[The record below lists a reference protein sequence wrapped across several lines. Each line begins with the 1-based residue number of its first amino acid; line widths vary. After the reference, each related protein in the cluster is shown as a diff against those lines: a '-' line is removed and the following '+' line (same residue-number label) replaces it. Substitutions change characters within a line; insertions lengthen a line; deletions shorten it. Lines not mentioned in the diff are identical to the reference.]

1 MAILGTG
8 RIELLD
14 LSDALVAGSQP
25 AVTKPGQLWLDTSAT
40 PPILKRY
47 DNGLWQELKL
57 DVMKLDEGLKKTV
70 ENVLQTLGSI
80 ATDNSLNYSD
90 RLILLNDLNRL
101 IGKIVSTAET
111 NSYPTELP
119 SVADLDRDG
128 LGTLAV
134 TRKSATSV
142 GIKENDRVYTQ
153 VAEKYEALRTY
164 LAGIP
169 GAFRAWDITK
179 ARAKDNLD
187 INGDDFRA
195 KWLDFYN
202 ALLQLEGAILA
213 TPGPA
218 GQAADNLVLT
228 NEVITIATD
237 DRGENGIYS
246 GATTKV
252 FVYEGSKD
260 STSSWRVLVQPS
272 EGIEGTFVN
281 DTYTVTKAT
290 QDHGYLNFTA
300 TKEGHATLTKRVA
313 VSKLKTGAAAVLDWM
328 DISTYVINKSIIGQY
343 NPDKVLLSAK
353 TRIGGADALPLKAK
367 FRITEVSTDQAKT
380 VVYTSAQ
387 LESSYTY
394 TVTNADLTRLEVE
407 LLNAEGLVIDKQTIL
422 VVSDGVSADPT
433 LVLSLDNDSYQIP
446 CDDKGFP
453 LRGALDDAVVTLS
466 GFLGTLPANLT
477 KSPYTVTFTPSTGV
491 EGNQGTN
498 AAGNRLTYR
507 ITSMSTDTG
516 KVDIAVEH
524 PKHGRHVKTFRL
536 AKTKNGKPGEDAII
550 HNLEVPTVLIQK
562 GNVWQ
567 PATVTPV
574 LTKRVGSASA
584 QPVTGWT
591 YTVTPVYGT
600 ESGEAQTITG
610 GTAFT
615 VANLAV
621 SGKTLTSV
629 VVRATKDGVVEEEVI
644 EVLRDGVKGEDGIS
658 ALNVVIDNDT
668 LVVHLD
674 GSGEPKA
681 DTFTT
686 EATFC
691 SIRVF
696 DGQKDV
702 TSSYRGELV
711 QPTGYTVTPTNYSD
725 HSVIQYNLVARQANA
740 PAVSSFRVN
749 LTGEGVYGTR
759 PLVAHLRV
767 LTVRDGA
774 NGERYYMTSSASS
787 LKRSLTG
794 ALTPA
799 TLTLTSYY
807 LLTGDTTPVVS
818 THGKIKVSYV
828 NQNTP
833 TVVKE
838 YPAGN
843 QVISLTEA
851 PTDLLYVKA
860 EYLSKDNH
868 PYDIESIPVLRD
880 GTDSYSLD
888 LTTNNGIIFS
898 FDAKNVVTGIQ
909 STTVTATTVN
919 IESPTYRWSKN
930 GEDVLTGTN
939 SSFLKIEAEEMK
951 LKDSIVILCR
961 VTGKSGDR
969 NVDIT
974 DSITLTKIKSGS
986 STYMW
991 RAFADDENGTNI
1003 SKEPGTKKYVGYAYN
1018 QDSPNQVLDPTL
1030 YVWTPTKY
1038 FGDDLQEL
1046 AKGPV
1051 NGQNEF
1057 SVIDLYDLSP
1067 TDRFYYLNL
1076 DVAKGTSYSWS
1087 SNLPATTY
1095 RLEDSTANVTDLPV
1109 TFKPKGA
1116 TVRLRLSE
1124 DAYWKLRQR
1133 EYYFKL
1139 ERGEAPTPDNLVSVK
1154 DIAWRIQNDR
1164 AKDNLIYVNNLKD
1177 TSAFYPVLTSLD
1189 KKRFTFETDRLPE
1202 ISDKPVLKIT
1212 NSVTHVKLFA
1222 TNQFNVDPTQAL
1234 MISVD
1239 ARFTGTGKLKVL
1251 VAPDTADA
1259 VDFYAKHSGTI
1270 DENDYLFVGV
1280 SDLGVT
1286 EQLLPAATLERSFK
1300 THKFFIRPN
1309 ELPTGTKSVHIFFDL
1324 IEADL
1329 NSTLYLNNI
1338 QAKQSE
1344 HYIQYTPSFLD
1355 LASRNFTINLTNPS
1369 TTFSVNSENEPYPE
1383 LSSQANST
1391 GVQIQSEGFAIEGYK
1406 LVITR
1411 TKGCTAEVI
1420 DKKVFITDVTEL
1432 YGFVEFAI
1440 VYYNVVI
1447 GVKKFLFSKY
1457 NKDRTTYTWSA
1468 YASSYIAGKVT
1479 GFSFVREGRNWLGTA
1494 INMPTP
1500 DRSEDPDYYTWTRL
1514 EDEKYYSD
1522 TSMDDRDYGEDPIMV
1537 FSDRTQEGAIAQV
1550 EIEGMTVIQHSP
1562 GYNLLKD
1569 GGFINQPQVGPD
1581 IDPTRW
1587 HYLNNDTRFTTPGTN
1602 LVVNSRFTYR
1612 ENFERNANNWWKT
1625 DDKIGW
1631 GSADLGGLTAKID
1644 ETHPELGRD
1653 KVHIVG
1659 FSTANYPS
1667 LLQVIP
1673 LERPIPIGSKV
1684 TVSLKVATPDGRG
1697 VKLNVNCH
1705 FYNSKEPDKLSQD
1718 YVTRDFW
1725 DSNKVNNWTRVYKLM
1740 TVPPIANSTATE
1752 VDCIRLLIIKN
1763 KEVPE
1768 CNFYVTD
1775 VFVGIG
1781 ASDGTYTPSLLES
1794 GYKWPNPYGS
1804 YDLTGSPKEVFNSK
1818 IRVSSE
1824 GNIYAVGGKNFS
1836 TSTKKIFNVIR
1847 QVVEAGV
1854 TPTNV
1859 YRLLLRT
1866 LDLPNNFA
1874 DNRVMVYIEEMDSA
1888 KNIIHAHRITY
1899 KMLKD
1904 NSMADYLSYVFT
1916 TTNDTS
1922 YLAVALVADEDLET
1936 PLYYTFCRLSEDSL
1950 IQRTGNNYEANKI
1963 TSFNYSPVPTERYLN
1978 GELQAINL
1986 ISSRYQENFY
1996 YPGSYPYKNFDGK
2009 TYGKSRIRYL
2019 NQALNEQFRLEEDYT
2034 SGATVTAPLALKDW
2048 NNLDIDDS
2056 TYPDIVERMRT
2067 SKVDSHT
2074 TFNVGLAGSIEYY
2087 PALVSSPSDIR
2098 YLFDR
2103 GTNKWLDDYHFQATD
2118 MKLGSQFLEAMDPS
2132 NPYFVK
2138 RDRIYSDLRLANYY
2152 GYAYVL
2158 AKDYYSTGKILAISS
2173 SISFKAEEIT
2183 YSMRD
2188 YANLRLVKKSR
2199 GPAES
2204 RIKGTVKLVLPPAL
2218 KLDSYAVLE
2227 MVVRHEEGN
2236 DIDYKVTYAHHLE
2249 PENRARYT
2257 PKRVLNDRSYLLSYQ
2272 FKVTESRNI
2281 FVELDVDKHK
2291 TTEIEFYFRGIL
2303 SPDLI
2308 IQDLDISTDYKLATN
2323 RGISYSK
2330 KNKTPEELKQ
2340 DLSLLTW
2347 ESLETSYSRVKSN
2360 KVVVNPRYP
2369 EETAI
2374 YSPSYLEYKEKKAE
2388 YSNIMNDVS
2397 VRLEEPLSRI
2407 SKDVKD
2413 SIYFDDK
2420 QMKWYLRKEV
2430 LRYEVR
2436 PETIAVSDYYFYGN
2450 LACIELSFTD
2460 LQGGT
2465 IATEDPFKTTLFR
2478 YIKDNFPDRNYKD
2491 LVRSYGSTY
2500 RIFTRTKV
2508 ANNTRSLKYYLTLP
2522 TELFMDL
2529 PRTVNSKDHH
2539 RRYDNLLQRVQ
2550 YKFAEW
2556 VTRTNA
2562 AGNPFYIYFPLAHSQ
2577 VSQLPS
2583 RLVRDLNKLTTY
2595 EGRTFISFGGFWR
2608 PKLKVKFRSKAYS
2621 NQLRSINDIDSA
2633 VDTSEQLK
2641 RELLKTLEDN
2651 RVTSDELGKIGALIP
2666 VLESQ
2671 YGDIKGRYDSILTST
2686 FISQANR
2693 DNLRVRFN
2701 ELQLSYNNLKGVLR
2715 DGLEHPEHLTRETAP
2730 KGNDD
2735 STFYKDRFLDK
2746 FANYKTNLEFLSGL
2760 IQSLY
2765 GSGLQDFI
2773 DKVNSSEFVKKT
2785 EMSTFSDRFNFMVR
2799 GSGGSNLILNSTGWM
2814 WDYDPGDAPT
2824 PDEWRRWKLGPD
2836 TQERFI
2842 QSIQGDE
2849 YEAIGCAS
2857 GFDFSDFSG
2866 KKLIY
2871 QHVVVRPGTYAM
2883 SCYLRTNYE
2892 GRSISVTIY
2901 EGSAIKGD
2909 NYIWR
2914 DSRTSKSS
2922 SLTITDPAINR
2933 SFRVESNLI
2942 TVVIECD
2949 ANNTGQVAALMLKV
2963 GDTPSQWVPHATESY
2978 NSNVRIDSNGLKVYQ
2993 NGSKAER
3000 EFTRINSR
3008 EFSGYYRG
3016 EKIFTL
3022 NKNTTIVQ
3030 HLEVRKNIYIGPV
3043 TIQNEGR
3050 SGISFV
3056 QSEIRVHD

>member
-128 LGTLAV
+128 LGTLAI

-164 LAGIP
+164 LASIP
-169 GAFRAWDITK
+169 GAFKAWDITK
-179 ARAKDNLD
+179 ARAKDNLE

-380 VVYTSAQ
+380 VVHTSVQ

-394 TVTNADLTRLEVE
+394 TVTNADLARLEVE

-466 GFLGTLPANLT
+466 GYLGTLPANLT
-477 KSPYTVTFTPSTGV
+477 KTPYTVTFTPSTGV

-498 AAGNRLTYR
+498 TAGNRLTYR

-536 AKTKNGKPGEDAII
+536 AKTKNGKPGEDVII

-574 LTKRVGSASA
+574 LTKRVGSATA
-584 QPVTGWT
+584 QALTGWT

-610 GTAFT
+610 GTAFA

-629 VVRATKDGVVEEEVI
+629 VVRATKDSVVEEEVI

-674 GSGEPKA
+674 GSGETKA

-686 EATFC
+686 EATEF
-691 SIRVF
+691 SIRIF
-696 DGQKDV
+696 DGQKDI
-702 TSSYRGELV
+702 TSSYRGNLI
-711 QPTGYTVTPTNYSD
+711 QPTGYTVTPVNYSD
-725 HSVIQYNLVARQANA
+725 RSVIRYNLVARLANA

-749 LTGEGVYGTR
+749 LTGEGTYGTR

-843 QVISLTEA
+843 QVISLAEA
-851 PTDLLYVKA
+851 PADLLYVKA

-919 IESPTYRWSKN
+919 IDSPTYRWSKN

-951 LKDSIVILCR
+951 LKDSMVILCR
-961 VTGKSGDR
+961 VTGKSGER

-1057 SVIDLYDLSP
+1057 SVIDLYDLTP
-1067 TDRFYYLNL
+1067 TSGFYYLNL
-1076 DVAKGTSYSWS
+1076 DVAKESSYSSS
-1087 SNLPATTY
+1087 SNLPAGSY
-1095 RLEDSTANVTDLPV
+1095 RLEDPTANVTELPT
-1109 TFKPKGA
+1109 TFKPKGNV
-1116 TVRLRLSE
+1116 VRLRINE

-1133 EYYFKL
+1133 EHYFKL
-1139 ERGEAPTPDNLVSVK
+1139 ERGEVPTPDNLVSVK

-1164 AKDNLIYVNNLKD
+1164 SKDNLIYVNNLKD

-1189 KKRFTFETDRLPE
+1189 KNRFTFETDRLPE

-1212 NSVTHVKLFA
+1212 NTVGHVKLFA

-1239 ARFTGTGKLKVL
+1239 AKFTGNGKLKVL

-1259 VDFYAKHSGTI
+1259 VDFYAKNAGTI
-1270 DENDYLFVGV
+1270 KENDYLVVGV
-1280 SDLGVT
+1280 GDLEVDAN
-1286 EQLLPAATLERSFK
+1286 LLPEAALERSFK

-1309 ELPTGTKSVHIFFDL
+1309 ALPAGTKSVHIFFDL
-1324 IEADL
+1324 IGADI

-1411 TKGCTAEVI
+1411 SKGCTAEVI

-1468 YASSYIAGKVT
+1468 YASSYVAGKVT

-1500 DRSEDPDYYTWTRL
+1500 ERSEDPDYYTWTRL

-1569 GGFINQPQVGPD
+1569 GGFINQPQAVANP
-1581 IDPTRW
+1581 DPTQW
-1587 HYLNNDTRFTTPGTN
+1587 HYLNNETRFTTPGTN

-1612 ENFERNANNWWKT
+1612 ENFERNSNNWWKT

-1631 GSADLGGLTAKID
+1631 SVADLRGLTGKID
-1644 ETHPELGRD
+1644 DTHTELGRD

-1659 FSTANYPS
+1659 FSSANYPS
-1667 LLQVIP
+1667 LTQIIP

-1684 TVSLKVATPDGRG
+1684 TVSLMVAAPDGRG
-1697 VKLNVNCH
+1697 VKLDVDCH
-1705 FYNSKEPDKLSQD
+1705 FFNSREPDKLSQD
-1718 YVTRDFW
+1718 WTSKDLW
-1725 DSNKVNNWTRVYKLM
+1725 DANKSSNWTRVYKVM
-1740 TVPPIANSTATE
+1740 TVPAIANSTATE
-1752 VDCIRLLIIKN
+1752 VDCIRFLLIKN
-1763 KEVPE
+1763 RSTSE
-1768 CNFYVTD
+1768 CNFYVKD

-1781 ASDGTYTPSLLES
+1781 ASDGTYTPSLIES

-1804 YDLTGSPKEVFNSK
+1804 YDPTGSGKEPFNTDSR
-1818 IRVSSE
+1818 IYSD
-1824 GNIYAVGGKNFS
+1824 GNIYAVGGKNIG
-1836 TSTKKIFNVIR
+1836 STKKIYNVIR
-1847 QVVEAGV
+1847 QVVEAGIS
-1854 TPTNV
+1854 PTNA
-1859 YRLLLRT
+1859 YRLLLKT
-1866 LDLPNNFA
+1866 LDNPSVP
-1874 DNRVMVYIEEMDSA
+1874 DNQVLVYIEEMDSA
-1888 KNIIHAHRITY
+1888 KNIIRTHRVTY
-1899 KMLKD
+1899 RDLKA
-1904 NSMADYLSYVFT
+1904 NSIAGYLGYLFT
-1916 TTNDTS
+1916 TDNYTT
-1922 YLAVALVADEDLET
+1922 YLAVALVAEESQET
-1936 PLYYTFCRLSEDSL
+1936 PIFYTFCRLTEEAL
-1950 IQRTGNNYEANKI
+1950 IQQTGGADDNRIA
-1963 TSFNYSPVPTERYLN
+1963 SFNYSPVPMERYLN
-1978 GELQAINL
+1978 GELQDINL

-1996 YPGSYPYKNFDGK
+1996 YPGAYPYKYFNS
-2009 TYGKSRIRYL
+2009 TYRPNYL
-2019 NQALNEQFRLEEDYT
+2019 NQSLNSKLVLEADYT
-2034 SGATVTAPLALKDW
+2034 SGATVTAPLALTEW
-2048 NNLDIDDS
+2048 NNLDIDTS
-2056 TYPDIVERMRT
+2056 TYPDILERMK
-2067 SKVDSHT
+2067 SAKVDSYT
-2074 TFNVGLAGSIEYY
+2074 TFNVGMAGVTEYK
-2087 PALVSSPSDIR
+2087 PALVSSPS
-2098 YLFDR
+2098 YLRNLFGQ
-2103 GTNKWLDDYHFQATD
+2103 GTSTWLDDYRNQMTG
-2118 MKLGSQFLEAMDPS
+2118 MTLGNSFLEAMDPT

-2138 RDRIYSDLRLANYY
+2138 RDRIYSDLLLANYF
-2152 GYAYVL
+2152 GYSFIL
-2158 AKDYYSTGKILAISS
+2158 SKDYYSSGKLLAISS
-2173 SISFKAEEIT
+2173 SMSFNSEDIT

-2188 YANLRLVKKSR
+2188 YTNLRLVKKSR

-2218 KLDSYAVLE
+2218 VLDSYAVLE

-2236 DIDYKVTYAHHLE
+2236 DISYKVTYANQLE

-2281 FVELDVDKHK
+2281 FVELTVDKHK
-2291 TTEIEFYFRGIL
+2291 TTEIEFYFRRIL
-2303 SPDLI
+2303 TPDLI
-2308 IQDLDISTDYKLATN
+2308 IEDPSTDHKLATN
-2323 RGISYSK
+2323 RGISYDK
-2330 KNKTPEELKQ
+2330 RVKTLTELKQ

-2347 ESLETSYSRVKSN
+2347 ESLEASYRRVKTN
-2360 KVVVNPRYP
+2360 KLVVNPRYP

-2420 QMKWYLRKEV
+2420 KMKWYLRKEV

-2460 LQGGT
+2460 LQGGI
-2465 IATEDPFKTTLFR
+2465 IASEDPFKTTLFR
-2478 YIKDNFPDRNYKD
+2478 YIKDKFSDRPYQE

-2500 RIFTRTKV
+2500 RIFSRIKA
-2508 ANNTRSLKYYLTLP
+2508 ANNTRTLKYYLTLP

-2539 RRYDNLLQRVQ
+2539 RRYDNILQRVQ
-2550 YKFAEW
+2550 DKFAEW

-2562 AGNPFYIYFPLAHSQ
+2562 AGNPFYIYFPLAHPQ

-2583 RLVRDLNKLTTY
+2583 HLVRDLNKLTTY

-2671 YGDIKGRYDSILTST
+2671 YGDIKGRFDSIMAST

-2693 DNLRVRFN
+2693 DNLRSRFN
-2701 ELQLSYNNLKGVLR
+2701 ELQLSYGNLKGILR
-2715 DGLEHPEHLTRETAP
+2715 DGLEHPEHLTREIAP

-2735 STFYKDRFLDK
+2735 TTFYKDRFLDK
-2746 FANYKTNLEFLSGL
+2746 FANYKSNLEFLSGL

-2785 EMSTFSDRFNFMVR
+2785 EMSTFSDRFNFLVR

-2857 GFDFSDFSG
+2857 GFDFSDYSG

-2901 EGSAIKGD
+2901 EGSAVKGD

-2914 DSRTSKSS
+2914 DSRITKSN

-2942 TVVIECD
+2942 TVVIECE

>member
-128 LGTLAV
+128 LGTLAI

-169 GAFRAWDITK
+169 GSFRAWDITK

-252 FVYEGSKD
+252 FIYEGSKD

-300 TKEGHATLTKRVA
+300 TKEGHSTLTKRVA

-328 DISTYVINKSIIGQY
+328 DISTYVINKSIVGQY

-367 FRITEVSTDQAKT
+367 FRITEVSTDQAKA

-394 TVTNADLTRLEVE
+394 TVTNSDLARLEVE

-453 LRGALDDAVVTLS
+453 LRGALDDALVTLS
-466 GFLGTLPANLT
+466 GYLGTLPANLT
-477 KSPYTVTFTPSTGV
+477 KTPYTVTFTPSTGV

-516 KVDIAVEH
+516 KVDIVVEH

-610 GTAFT
+610 GTSFT

-629 VVRATKDGVVEEEVI
+629 VVRATKDTVVEEEVI

-674 GSGEPKA
+674 GSGETKS

-686 EATFC
+686 EATEF

-702 TSSYRGELV
+702 TSSYRGTIT
-711 QPTGYTVTPTNYSD
+711 QPTGYTVTSVNYSD
-725 HSVIQYNLVARQANA
+725 RSVIRYNLVARQANA
-740 PAVSSFRVN
+740 PTVSSFRVN
-749 LTGEGVYGTR
+749 LAGEGTYGAR

-799 TLTLTSYY
+799 TLNLTSYY

-818 THGKIKVSYV
+818 TQGKIKVSYV

-851 PTDLLYVKA
+851 PADLLYVKA

-898 FDAKNVVTGIQ
+898 FDSKNVVTGIQ

-930 GEDVLTGTN
+930 GEEVLTGTN

-951 LKDSIVILCR
+951 LKDSLVILCR
-961 VTGKSGDR
+961 VTGKSGER

-974 DSITLTKIKSGS
+974 DSITLTKLKSGS

-1038 FGDDLQEL
+1038 FGDELQDL

-1057 SVIDLYDLSP
+1057 SVIDLYDLTP

-1076 DVAKGTSYSWS
+1076 DVVKDTSYSWS

-1095 RLEDSTANVTDLPV
+1095 RLEDPVANITDLPV
-1109 TFKPKGA
+1109 TFKPKGNA
-1116 TVRLRLSE
+1116 VRLRISE
-1124 DAYWKLRQR
+1124 DAYWNLRQR

-1139 ERGEAPTPDNLVSVK
+1139 ERGDRPTPDNLVSVK

-1177 TSAFYPVLTSLD
+1177 TSAFYPVLTSLID

-1212 NSVTHVKLFA
+1212 NAVTHVKLFA
-1222 TNQFNVDPTQAL
+1222 TNQFNIDPTQAL

-1239 ARFTGTGKLKVL
+1239 AKFTGTGKLKVL

-1259 VDFYAKHSGTI
+1259 VDFYAKHNGTI
-1270 DENDYLFVGV
+1270 NENDYLLVGV

-1286 EQLLPAATLERSFK
+1286 EQLLPEVTLEHSFK

-1309 ELPTGTKSVHIFFDL
+1309 ALPANTKSVHIIFDL
-1324 IEADL
+1324 FEAEV

-1355 LASRNFTINLTNPS
+1355 ISSRNFTINLTNPS

-1468 YASSYIAGKVT
+1468 YASSYVAGKVT
-1479 GFSFVREGRNWLGTA
+1479 GFSFIREGRNWLGTA

-1602 LVVNSRFTYR
+1602 LVVNSSFKYR
-1612 ENFERNANNWWKT
+1612 ENFERNSNDWFITDNN
-1625 DDKIGW
+1625 IGW
-1631 GSADLGGLTAKID
+1631 ASSNLRGLTARID
-1644 ETHPELGRD
+1644 DTHPDLGRN
-1653 KVHIVG
+1653 KVHITG
-1659 FSTANYPS
+1659 SSPAEYPS

-1697 VKLNVNCH
+1697 VNLNVNCH
-1705 FYNSKEPDKLSQD
+1705 FYNSKNPDKISQD
-1718 YVTRDFW
+1718 YMSRDLR
-1725 DSNKVNNWTRVYKLM
+1725 DSNKVSTWTKMYKSM
-1740 TVPPIANSTATE
+1740 TVPPIPNSTATE
-1752 VDCIRLLIIKN
+1752 VDCIRLLLIKN
-1763 KEVPE
+1763 KDALE
-1768 CNFYVTD
+1768 CNFYVTE
-1775 VFVGIG
+1775 VFVGVG
-1781 ASDGTYTPSLLES
+1781 ASDGTYTPSLAES

-1804 YDLTGSPKEVFNSK
+1804 YDLTGSPKEPFNA
-1818 IRVSSE
+1818 SSRTYSD
-1824 GNIYAVGGKNFS
+1824 GNIYAVGGKNIG
-1836 TSTKKIFNVIR
+1836 STKKIFNVIR
-1847 QVVEAGV
+1847 QVVEAGISA
-1854 TPTNV
+1854 TNT

-1866 LDLPNNFA
+1866 LDIPSGLT
-1874 DNRVMVYIEEMDSA
+1874 DNRIMSYVEEMDSA
-1888 KNIIHAHRITY
+1888 KNIIRVHRITY

-1904 NSMADYLSYVFT
+1904 NSVAGYLSYLFT
-1916 TTNDTS
+1916 TTNDTA

-1936 PLYYTFCRLSEDSL
+1936 SIFYTFCRLTEDSL
-1950 IQRTGNNYEANKI
+1950 IQQTGNITDANKI

-1978 GELQAINL
+1978 GELQDINL

-1996 YPGSYPYKNFDGK
+1996 YPGAYPYKYFDGRS
-2009 TYGKSRIRYL
+2009 YGSDKIRYL
-2019 NQALNEQFRLEEDYT
+2019 NRSLNDKLVLEEGYT
-2034 SGATVTAPLALKDW
+2034 SGATITAPLALTEW
-2048 NNLDIDDS
+2048 NNLDIDNS
-2056 TYPDIVERMRT
+2056 TYPDILERMNV
-2067 SKVDSHT
+2067 SKVNSYT
-2074 TFNVGLAGSIEYY
+2074 AFNVGTNGITSYQ
-2087 PALVSSPSDIR
+2087 PALVSSPSHLR
-2098 YLFDR
+2098 TLFSG
-2103 GTNKWLDDYHFQATD
+2103 GTNEWLDTYKNQVVG
-2118 MKLGSQFLEAMDPS
+2118 MSLGSQFLEAMDPS

-2138 RDRIYSDLRLANYY
+2138 RDRIYSDLLLSNYN

-2236 DIDYKVTYAHHLE
+2236 DIDYKITYAHQLE
-2249 PENRARYT
+2249 PENKARYT

-2308 IQDLDISTDYKLATN
+2308 IEDPVTDHKLATN
-2323 RGISYSK
+2323 RGISYS
-2330 KNKTPEELKQ
+2330 NQSKTLEQLKQ

-2388 YSNIMNDVS
+2388 YANIMNDIS
-2397 VRLEEPLSRI
+2397 VHLEEPLSRI

-2420 QMKWYLRKEV
+2420 KMKWYLRKEV

-2460 LQGGT
+2460 LQGGN
-2465 IATEDPFKTTLFR
+2465 IALENPFKTTLFR
-2478 YIKDNFPDRNYKD
+2478 YIKDKFPERDYKE

-2529 PRTVNSKDHH
+2529 PRTVNSKEHH
-2539 RRYDNLLQRVQ
+2539 ARYDNLLQRVQ
-2550 YKFAEW
+2550 DKFAEW

-2562 AGNPFYIYFPLAHSQ
+2562 AGNPFYIYFPLARPQ
-2577 VSQLPS
+2577 ESQLPS

-2608 PKLKVKFRSKAYS
+2608 PKLKVKFRSKAFS

-2671 YGDIKGRYDSILTST
+2671 YGDIKGRFDSIMTST
-2686 FISQANR
+2686 FISEANR
-2693 DNLRVRFN
+2693 HILRARFN
-2701 ELQLSYNNLKGVLR
+2701 ELHLVYTNLKNVLR
-2715 DGLEHPEHLTRETAP
+2715 DGLENPNHLTRETAP

-2735 STFYKDRFLDK
+2735 NTFYKDRFLDK
-2746 FANYKTNLEFLSGL
+2746 FDNYKANLESLSGF

-2857 GFDFSDFSG
+2857 GFDFSEFSG

-2914 DSRTSKSS
+2914 DSRTTKSS

-2949 ANNTGQVAALMLKV
+2949 ANNTGQAAALMLKV